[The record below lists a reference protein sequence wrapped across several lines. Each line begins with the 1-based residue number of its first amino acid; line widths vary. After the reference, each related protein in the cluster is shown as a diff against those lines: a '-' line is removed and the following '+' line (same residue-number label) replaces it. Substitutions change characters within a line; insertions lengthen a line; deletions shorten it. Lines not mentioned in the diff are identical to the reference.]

1 MEIKQKGNIWCI
13 YANGISME
21 MEVIFH
27 TLKNSLRGA
36 LLRVSG
42 SATAAQICRNYDL
55 RKCWRIRRELID
67 PKREMHKQR
76 IRSMNKST
84 FSISSKR
91 AVFKYSSGVYTD
103 NQKRDRDSALKMHSK
118 NGAQGAWNLVSGNLW
133 AQVHT
138 FEWSRR
144 TNSSVFL
151 RGLNKRFMTWIQ
163 EIIDYHISASNYVG
177 WNTQYYTL
185 S

>member
-1 MEIKQKGNIWCI
+1 
-13 YANGISME
+13 

-36 LLRVSG
+36 LQRVSG
-42 SATAAQICRNYDL
+42 SATAAQICRKYDL
-55 RKCWRIRRELID
+55 RKCWRIRREIID
-67 PKREMHKQR
+67 PEREMHKQR
-76 IRSMNKST
+76 IRIMNKST

-91 AVFKYSSGVYTD
+91 AVFKCSSGVYTD

-118 NGAQGAWNLVSGNLW
+118 IGAFKWNLLSRNLR
-133 AQVHT
+133 AQQVHT

-151 RGLNKRFMTWIQ
+151 RGLNKRFMTWILNITHWAKWMQ
-163 EIIDYHISASNYVG
+163 LNSFDKMG
-177 WNTQYYTL
+177 
-185 S
+185 